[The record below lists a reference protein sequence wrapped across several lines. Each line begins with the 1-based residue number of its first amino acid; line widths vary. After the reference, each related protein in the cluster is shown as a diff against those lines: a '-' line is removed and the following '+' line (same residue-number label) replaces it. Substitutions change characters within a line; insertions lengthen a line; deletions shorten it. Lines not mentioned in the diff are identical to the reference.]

1 MKSKI
6 GHIELRI
13 SVFEK
18 MEDDYDTGGVPTCTQ
33 IRMCVQLD
41 AASTLYRVLS
51 YSKTCLKRQI
61 KNSQNDLNDK

>member
-6 GHIELRI
+6 GHIELCI

-18 MEDDYDTGGVPTCTQ
+18 MEDDNDTKGVLTCTQ

-51 YSKTCLKRQI
+51 YSKTLSGQSKI
-61 KNSQNDLNDK
+61 AKNDLNDK